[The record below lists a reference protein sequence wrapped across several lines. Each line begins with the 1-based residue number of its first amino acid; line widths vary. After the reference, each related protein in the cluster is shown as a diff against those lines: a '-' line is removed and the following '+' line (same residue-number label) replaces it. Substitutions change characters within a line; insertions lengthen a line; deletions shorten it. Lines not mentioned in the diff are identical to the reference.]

1 MKGSKNMYSGLETKN
16 TASQNIGAWDGLM
29 TSWN

>member
-1 MKGSKNMYSGLETKN
+1 MYSGLETKN

-29 TSWN
+29 TSSN